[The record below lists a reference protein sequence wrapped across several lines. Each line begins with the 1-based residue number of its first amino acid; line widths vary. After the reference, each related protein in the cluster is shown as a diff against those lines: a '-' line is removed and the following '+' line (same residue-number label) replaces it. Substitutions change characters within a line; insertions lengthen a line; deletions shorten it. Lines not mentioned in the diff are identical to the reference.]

1 MRVSERPGQLQTVQE
16 VGHQMK
22 LLLSCLPC
30 VAFLSSMTSLNSH
43 ANMPMQSAEGA
54 LEYLRHSFALQ
65 RHKTDYYDIKYALS
79 DGREQLK
86 KWREM
91 LGMAG

>member
-1 MRVSERPGQLQTVQE
+1 MMPVASLKHFILRSEVL
-16 VGHQMK
+16 K
-22 LLLSCLPC
+22 LYRACLRAARAAP
-30 VAFLSSMTSLNSH
+30 SH
-43 ANMPMQSAEGA
+43 SRDGA
-54 LEYLRHSFALQ
+54 LEYLHHSFAIQ